1 MNEVTLPAD
10 TDNGAEAPRK
20 RMPPQLRRWLLIVA
34 GALLAALVGLAF
46 VGYSQPELLMEAI
59 NLRYCS

>member
-1 MNEVTLPAD
+1 MA
-10 TDNGAEAPRK
+10 ASWR
-20 RMPPQLRRWLLIVA
+20 LIVA

-59 NLRYCS
+59 NLRDCS